1 VNAANQDH
9 GVEVYRHFR
18 DELGARFIQFIPIV
32 QRDNDSGFQEGDR
45 VTNRSVAPEVFGRF
59 LISVFDEWVVH
70 DVGTVFVQAFDA
82 ALASWLHLP
91 ATVRV
96 FAETCGRAVALEH
109 NGDLYSCDHF
119 VEPNHLLGNITD
131 THLADL
137 VTSPKQRE
145 FGNAKRD
152 ALPRYCIECDVRF
165 ACNGECPKNRFIATP
180 DGEPGLNY
188 LCAGYKAFFTHID
201 ALMRLMAGRVRAGG
215 YADEVMTLLAR
226 TPAMAC
232 ALVAVV
238 AKRSIVTSASKPP
251 STSEHPAWRNP
262 TLAQSVTLS
271 HCQSAG
277 QR

>member
-1 VNAANQDH
+1 
-9 GVEVYRHFR
+9 VE
-18 DELGARFIQFIPIV
+18 
-32 QRDNDSGFQEGDR
+32 RDNDSGFQEGDR
-45 VTNRSVAPEVFGRF
+45 VTKRSVAPEAFGRF

-91 ATVRV
+91 ATVGV

-119 VEPNHLLGNITD
+119 VEPKHLRANITD

-165 ACNGECPKNRFIATP
+165 ECNGECPKNRFIVTR

-201 ALMRLMAGRVRAGG
+201 ALMRLIAGRVRAGG

-226 TPAMAC
+226 TPRNGRC
-232 ALVAVV
+232 LVAVL
-238 AKRSIVTSASKPP
+238 AKRSIVTSASKLP
-251 STSEHPAWRNP
+251 SASEHPARGNP
-262 TLAQSVTLS
+262 ASARSGPLS

-277 QR
+277 RR